1 MAARRPFDEP
11 WKRII
16 EALFADFVAM
26 FLPEAHAEIDWSV
39 PAKFL
44 DKELARIARGAR
56 GGRRTAD
63 KLAEVQLRSGEEA
76 WVLVHVEVQ
85 AQRDESF
92 ARRMFRYHLRIFDHF
107 DREPVSVAILADPA
121 AAWRP
126 DSYGY
131 GRWGTSMRLRF
142 PVVKLADW
150 SDHIEELA
158 SSDNPFGIAVAAHL
172 AALATAKR
180 DATRYAQRLRL
191 YRAVRRKGLSEE
203 KAGALLTFMDWVL
216 DLPEDLDD
224 RFWNEVRVEEESE
237 PMRYMTRMEERAEER
252 GLLEGRTLGV
262 EEGRTL
268 GVEEGRTLGV
278 EEGRTLGVEEGKAL
292 GILVGKAAGMRES
305 LLFLLEGKF
314 GPIPADVRDRIE
326 RMDDTERLGALI
338 GRVLDAT
345 DLAGMGI

>member
-26 FLPEAHAEIDWSV
+26 FLPEAHAEIDWSL

-107 DREPVSVAILADPA
+107 DREPVSLAILADPS

-150 SDHIEELA
+150 SDHIEDLA

-224 RFWNEVRVEEESE
+224 RFWNEVSVEEESE

-252 GLLEGRTLGV
+252 GKSLGV
-262 EEGRTL
+262 EEGRSL
-268 GVEEGRTLGV
+268 GVEEGRS
-278 EEGRTLGVEEGKAL
+278 LGVEEGKAL

-305 LLFLLEGKF
+305 LLFVLEGKF
-314 GPIPADVRDRIE
+314 GPIPADVRDRLE
-326 RMDDTERLGALI
+326 RIDDTERLGALI

>member
-1 MAARRPFDEP
+1 MRARRPFDEP

-16 EALFADFVAM
+16 EALFPDFVAM

-63 KLAEVQLRSGEEA
+63 KLAEVRLMSGEEA

-107 DREPVSVAILADPA
+107 DREPVSLAILADPG

-131 GRWGTSMRLRF
+131 GRWGTRMLLEF

-150 SDHIEELA
+150 SDRVEELA
-158 SSDNPFGIAVAAHL
+158 AGDNPFGIAVAAHL
-172 AALATAKR
+172 AALAT
-180 DATRYAQRLRL
+180 TRRPDTRLTQRLVL
-191 YRAVRRKGLSEE
+191 YRAMRRKGLSQA
-203 KAGALLTFMDWVL
+203 KAGALVTFMDWIL

-224 RFWNEVRVEEESE
+224 RFWNEVKVEEELE

-252 GLLEGRTLGV
+252 GMQEGKA
-262 EEGRTL
+262 
-268 GVEEGRTLGV
+268 
-278 EEGRTLGVEEGKAL
+278 LGVEEGKAL
-292 GILVGKAAGMRES
+292 GVEEGKALGVEEGKALGLLVGKAAGMRDS

-314 GPIPADVRDRIE
+314 GAVPADVRERIDRIE
-326 RMDDTERLGALI
+326 DTGRLAALI
-338 GRVLDAT
+338 GRVLDVKS
-345 DLAGMGI
+345 LKEMGT